1 MLPRRLIRF
10 LSGAPRRARAVAA
23 AMRGEPGWRPAAGAC
38 RDLSPDAQARMRERA
53 VELWESNLLAH
64 RLIELP
70 VAWLLAEGVRLAAP
84 DPRAQ
89 AWLDEFWR
97 DPITDMR
104 RNLPRAM
111 REMALFGEQCWP
123 AFVDP
128 LSGAARLGYLDPC
141 RIAEVVPDPDNA
153 SQPIGVAAAGAPGA
167 PARRYRT
174 VVNGPETVFGPAAR
188 SLRAAMDGGECFLFQ
203 RNRPM
208 GATRGRSD
216 LLPAQDWLADYDR
229 FMRGEIE
236 RAEFLRAFVWDVT
249 VENAGGDEIE
259 RRAAE
264 IGVPT
269 PGAAM
274 VHNQYETWR
283 ALAPPLNGA
292 DVAAASRTLRN
303 HVLAGMGWPEHWFGG
318 GGDVNRATAAEMGD
332 PAFKALALR
341 RREWTAILEEI
352 GAFAVRRRRDPAGRD
367 PGAPLPPAMTPTVEW
382 PELAPRDETRHARAL
397 ADTVSAVLPALDRGL
412 LAAPTALRLI
422 RSVAERYGVEFD
434 PDSELA
440 AARRAPAPAP
450 D

>member
-10 LSGAPRRARAVAA
+10 LSGAPRGARAAA
-23 AMRGEPGWRPAAGAC
+23 AADRSEPGWRPAAAAAR
-38 RDLSPDAQARMRERA
+38 RDLAPAAQARMRERA
-53 VELWESNLLAH
+53 VELWETNLLAH
-64 RLIELP
+64 RLVELP

-89 AWLDEFWR
+89 TWLDEFWR
-97 DPITDMR
+97 DPVTDMR
-104 RNLPRAM
+104 RNLPRMM

-128 LSGAARLGYLDPC
+128 LSGRARLGYIDPC
-141 RIAEVVPDPDNA
+141 RIAEVTADPDNA
-153 SQPIGVAAAGAPGA
+153 SQPVGVTIGSAGDA

-188 SLRAAMDGGECFLFQ
+188 RLRAAMADGECFLFQ

-216 LLPAQDWLADYDR
+216 LLPALEWLADYDR
-229 FMRGEIE
+229 FMRGEVE

-249 VENAGGDEIE
+249 VENADQDEIE
-259 RRAAE
+259 KRAAE
-264 IGVPT
+264 IGVPA

-274 VHNQYETWR
+274 VHNQFETWR
-283 ALAPPLNGA
+283 AVAPPLGGA
-292 DVAAASRTLRN
+292 DVAAASRALRN
-303 HVLAGMGWPEHWFGG
+303 HVLAGMGWPEHWFGS

-352 GAFAVRRRRDPAGRD
+352 GAFVVRRRRDPAARD
-367 PGAPLPPAMTPTVEW
+367 PGAPLPHEQTPTVEW

-397 ADTVSAVLPALDRGL
+397 ADTVAAVLPALDRGL

-434 PDSELA
+434 PESELD
-440 AARRAPAPAP
+440 AARKPPQA
-450 D
+450 